1 MEEKNILTINE
12 LSILVWLK
20 VLDDFDEAT
29 IDGEK
34 VSSLK
39 EKLDIFT
46 VESADIE
53 REEFDEAVEKF
64 KEMAL
69 LVEVNDEMYL
79 SDTAKQI
86 AKEVLDEEN
95 GNITITTSIKK
106 IAKRIYDNR
115 DKIIRFLAKTTELAI
130 PIILEAVI

>member
-20 VLDDFDEAT
+20 VMDDFDEAT

-64 KEMAL
+64 KEIAL
-69 LVEVNDEMYL
+69 LVEINDEMYL

-115 DKIIRFLAKTTELAI
+115 DKIIRFLGKMAI
-130 PIILEAVI
+130 TLIFSVNK